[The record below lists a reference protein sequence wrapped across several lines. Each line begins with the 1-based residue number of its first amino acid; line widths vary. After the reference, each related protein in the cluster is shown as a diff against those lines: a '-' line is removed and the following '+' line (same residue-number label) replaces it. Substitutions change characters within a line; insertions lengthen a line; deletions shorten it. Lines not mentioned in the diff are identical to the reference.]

1 MISNGNLFDE
11 VFIRFDS
18 AEDMDKFYGIEFSE
32 EEGSSFPNTGY
43 SGVQCTGYACAIQ
56 GELGKDRVK
65 VVGFYDEDNPGT
77 VFGTR
82 GICTDYLTLSVVG
95 DGHDFAIVDDRYI
108 VDPWITEFG
117 GSKQGV
123 FDLQDPGDAEVI
135 RAIYGNP
142 SNWTASGRDTR
153 KW

>member
-18 AEDMDKFYGIEFSE
+18 AEDMDKFYGIEFG
-32 EEGSSFPNTGY
+32 EEGESIFPNTGY
-43 SGVQCTGYACAIQ
+43 SGVQCTGYAYAIQ
-56 GELGKDRVK
+56 GKLGKDRVK
-65 VVGFYDEDNPGT
+65 VVGFFDEGNGGT
-77 VFGTR
+77 VFGGR
-82 GICTDYLTLSVVG
+82 RYKEIDPIG

-123 FDLQDPGDAEVI
+123 FDLQDPSDEDAI
-135 RAIYGNP
+135 RAIYGDS
-142 SNWTASGRDTR
+142 SNWTATG
-153 KW
+153 